1 MKVPFSNP
9 TRAHGAFPLNMTGVV
24 VQATRT
30 QDGRPA
36 VCLTALKSDG
46 EMSRCWMVI
55 PITALAELRNA
66 IGVTIEQS
74 FGAEV
79 KQF

>member
-1 MKVPFSNP
+1 MKVPFTNP
-9 TRAHGAFPLNMTGVV
+9 TRAHGAFPMNMTGVLI
-24 VQATRT
+24 QATRT
-30 QDGRPA
+30 PDGKPA
-36 VCLTALKSDG
+36 VILQALKSDG
-46 EMSRCWMVI
+46 EPSTCWMALPVSC
-55 PITALAELRNA
+55 LAELRNA